1 MKILPIT
8 EIIVEIGL
16 FDAQKISNPE
26 ISGEDLYLKLKEQGI
41 LIRHFSVERIRDYN
55 RITIGTREDMET
67 VIEKI
72 SRILKA

>member
-1 MKILPIT
+1 MNLKPD
-8 EIIVEIGL
+8 EIGNII
-16 FDAQKISNPE
+16 K
-26 ISGEDLYLKLKEQGI
+26 
-41 LIRHFSVERIRDYN
+41 ERIRNYN